1 MSAVAESA
9 VVRTRNIEFPRG
21 SLVLRFS
28 VGRERVAVSLC
39 PKAGAGQVAFASCEH
54 AELRVQSNVGVA
66 QVLWLG
72 NAAFEVSQDEL
83 QRVVNA
89 VLCFWSGEIQGLR
102 GEAA

>member
-1 MSAVAESA
+1 MSAVIDSG
-9 VVRTRNIEFPRG
+9 VVLTLNIEFPRG
-21 SLVLRFS
+21 SLVLRYS
-28 VGRERVAVSLC
+28 VGRERVTASLC

-54 AELRVQSNVGVA
+54 AELRVQPNVGVA

-89 VLCFWSGEIQGLR
+89 VQCFWPGEIAGLR
-102 GEAA
+102 GEEA